1 MYEFNRDFAVS
12 SFKDEE
18 TNIVQNIENLNIFL
32 MHNTILQANVML
44 NLL

>member
-18 TNIVQNIENLNIFL
+18 TNIVQIYNENLR
-32 MHNTILQANVML
+32 
-44 NLL
+44 